1 MEVTIRNAKKTDAG
15 FLAWVMVAA
24 GRSHVERGYWDFTF
38 PGDEEKR
45 LEFIGKL
52 ATAGFKSICN
62 FEGFLVA
69 EVDGQAA
76 AALSGYEPEKAT
88 DSVFVEM
95 LNEVLLKEG
104 WAKKDLDDMINR
116 IGPFLT
122 CTPKFHKDAWVVEWV
137 ATLPEYRRYGLV
149 SKQLEKIFQKGQGL
163 GYKKSQIG
171 VLIGNT
177 PAQRAYEKAG
187 FKFLDEKRHPDFEAT
202 IKCPGVARLERLL

>member
-1 MEVTIRNAKKTDAG
+1 MEVTIRNARETDAE
-15 FLAWVMVAA
+15 FLAWVMIAA
-24 GRSHVERGYWDFTF
+24 ARSHVERGYWDFTF
-38 PGDEEKR
+38 PGDEEKG
-45 LEFIGKL
+45 LELIGKL

-69 EVDGQAA
+69 EVEGKKA

-95 LNEVLLKEG
+95 LNDVLSKEG
-104 WAKKDLDDMINR
+104 WEKKDLGDMFNR

-137 ATLPEYRRYGLV
+137 AALPEYRRYGLV
-149 SKQLEKIFQKGQGL
+149 SGLLEEIFQKGRDL

-177 PAQRAYEKAG
+177 PARRAYEKAG

-202 IKCPGVARLERLL
+202 IKCPGIARLERLL